1 MSTTA
6 ESISTIMKTLSRQVR
21 KHRQLAGM
29 TQDDLSERCGLYR
42 TYLSRLENGTVNP
55 TMAAL
60 RALAVALEV
69 EVLDLVRE

>member
-1 MSTTA
+1 
-6 ESISTIMKTLSRQVR
+6 MKTLGRQVR

-29 TQDDLSERCGLYR
+29 TQDDLSGRCGLYR
-42 TYLSRLENGTVNP
+42 TYLSRLENGTVSP